1 MRRSLWLFW
10 IVAAVVGL
18 SACGSEDDHGH
29 HGHHD
34 HSHDTVPAAYSG
46 LQNPSEG
53 EQAAIDSGGQIWV
66 TYCANCHGAQGDGQG
81 AVAAQLTPPPPAL
94 NDARVLDSMSDGY
107 LFWIL
112 TEGAMSGQ
120 VSSSMPA
127 YGETLS
133 DPELWAVIS
142 FLRTLPE

>member
-1 MRRSLWLFW
+1 MRHSIWRFW
-10 IVAAVVGL
+10 IVAAVIGL
-18 SACGSEDDHGH
+18 FACGEEDHHHGH
-29 HGHHD
+29 HGHHGHD

-46 LQNPSEG
+46 LQNPNEG

-81 AVAAQLTPPPPAL
+81 AVAAQLTPPPTVL
-94 NDARVLDSMSDGY
+94 NDARILDSMSDGY

-127 YGETLS
+127 YVLAS
-133 DPELWAVIS
+133 
-142 FLRTLPE
+142 RH